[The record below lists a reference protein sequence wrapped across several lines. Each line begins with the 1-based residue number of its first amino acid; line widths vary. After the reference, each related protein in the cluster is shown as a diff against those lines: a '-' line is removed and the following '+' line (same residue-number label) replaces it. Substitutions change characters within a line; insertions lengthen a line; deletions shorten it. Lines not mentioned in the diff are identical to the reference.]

1 MSFTVKNVI
10 TEALARANLVPRRQ
24 PAPGNMVEDALALLK
39 GIASDYSR
47 HNLLQFLRKEV
58 ELPEACEPDQ
68 YVIGNGYKLGE
79 NFFYVTDGHYA
90 SDLPEASAILYA
102 KQAIGWDVKANTVY
116 NIIRVENEERW
127 EWKAS
132 TYESK
137 EVVMAHL
144 NGAVVKFV
152 PTGLKPTNILGT
164 VDPEIENDY
173 VDAVIPKIADITEI
187 YWRKSLN
194 PINNTD
200 QPLQF
205 VSFED
210 FNNADYGIYVYTWQH
225 VSDTKVE
232 LKLKPQLLRMLTG
245 DAKTLVMI
253 YNLSYEIELNGVLR
267 IPDIYKELFVSALT
281 YKLAVQFPRL
291 TPEHTERLRLTMED
305 IEKSLK
311 TVTRANKL
319 VIREPGQVGGL
330 YNMSQLDSGSFVL
343 GP

>member
-10 TEALARANLVPRRQ
+10 TEALARSNLVARRQ

-58 ELPEACEPDQ
+58 EFPEACEPDQ
-68 YVIGNGYKLGE
+68 YVLGNGYKLGE
-79 NFFYVTDGHYA
+79 NFFYVTDGQ
-90 SDLPEASAILYA
+90 LPEASADLYA
-102 KQAIGWDVKANTVY
+102 QHAVGWDIEANTVY
-116 NIIRVENEERW
+116 SIIRVDNEERW

-132 TYESK
+132 TYGSK
-137 EVVMAHL
+137 EVAMGHL

-152 PTGLKPTNILGT
+152 PTGLKPITILGT
-164 VDPEIENDY
+164 VDPEIESDY
-173 VDAVIPKIADITEI
+173 VDAVVPKIADITEI

-253 YNLSYEIELNGVLR
+253 YNLSYEIELDGVLR
-267 IPDIYKELFVSALT
+267 IPDIYKELFISALT
-281 YKLAVQFPRL
+281 YKLATQFPRL
-291 TPEHTERLRLTMED
+291 TPEHTERLRLTMVD
-305 IEKSLK
+305 IENSLK

-319 VIREPGQVGGL
+319 VIREPGQAGGL
-330 YNMSQLDSGSFVL
+330 YNMSQLDAGTFL
-343 GP
+343 FPR